1 MIKHF
6 ISPQHFIRC
15 GVICA
20 ATFQRWCYGRK
31 EDMITDHC
39 KYSIKLLPY
48 VTFRLR
54 RRAYGSAVHLR
65 RRSYGIVLH
74 LRQRESLTAMHLR
87 HCTSVTAVS
96 SCTLVQWIISLRRA
110 EPSRAEPDP
119 PVPYARSGR
128 CLGLASACCNC
139 TSPGI
144 QKLTAISRAVTHRCP
159 KLAHFHQG
167 PFMTP
172 QLRNGW

>member
-87 HCTSVTAVS
+87 HCTSVTAVHFS
-96 SCTLVQWIISLRRA
+96 YGSQFVYTRSVNHITSASRA
-110 EPSRAEPDP
+110 EPSRARPTGALCPFRALFRPCFGLLQLYFPRNPETYGNQPSRDP
-119 PVPYARSGR
+119 PVP
-128 CLGLASACCNC
+128 
-139 TSPGI
+139 
-144 QKLTAISRAVTHRCP
+144 
-159 KLAHFHQG
+159 
-167 PFMTP
+167 
-172 QLRNGW
+172 